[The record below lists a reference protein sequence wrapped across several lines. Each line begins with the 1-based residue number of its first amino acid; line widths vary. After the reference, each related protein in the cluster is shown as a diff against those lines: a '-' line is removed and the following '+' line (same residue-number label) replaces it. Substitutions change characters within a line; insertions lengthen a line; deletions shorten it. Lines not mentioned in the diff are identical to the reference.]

1 MKFSI
6 IIPVYNVEKYLKKC
20 LTSIVQQ
27 NFNDYELILVDDG
40 STDMSGKICDEFEEK
55 YNNIIVMHI
64 SNSGVSNAR
73 NKGLEIARGE
83 YIWFVDS
90 DDYVEPEALKILS
103 EQLEMNPKIEL
114 LFFETNVW
122 KAEKDQKE
130 KIVFDKIR
138 ANEII
143 STDIKEFLN
152 VNTSLWNKVYRRDI
166 LLEKHVKFELNISI
180 AEDLLFNY
188 MYLLECKYVFYLNK
202 ILYNYVIRQNSAMQG
217 AGRDADVQK
226 AFEKLIDYYKKKGVY
241 YKYRKEL
248 EYLVYYHVYMVQI
261 VREIRNNVDTT
272 RIDNLKKWIKKQKM
286 GPIICN
292 KYIRKLS
299 LKHIILLGLIMTGQ
313 YSVIKILFESQRS
326 N

>member
-130 KIVFDKIR
+130 KIIR
-138 ANEII
+138 ILMMF
-143 STDIKEFLN
+143 TG
-152 VNTSLWNKVYRRDI
+152 NTSFR
-166 LLEKHVKFELNISI
+166 
-180 AEDLLFNY
+180 
-188 MYLLECKYVFYLNK
+188 
-202 ILYNYVIRQNSAMQG
+202 
-217 AGRDADVQK
+217 
-226 AFEKLIDYYKKKGVY
+226 KKS
-241 YKYRKEL
+241 
-248 EYLVYYHVYMVQI
+248 
-261 VREIRNNVDTT
+261 
-272 RIDNLKKWIKKQKM
+272 KM
-286 GPIICN
+286 
-292 KYIRKLS
+292 
-299 LKHIILLGLIMTGQ
+299 
-313 YSVIKILFESQRS
+313 E
-326 N
+326 

>member
-114 LFFETNVW
+114 LFL
-122 KAEKDQKE
+122 KLMYGKLR
-130 KIVFDKIR
+130 KIKR
-138 ANEII
+138 KN
-143 STDIKEFLN
+143 
-152 VNTSLWNKVYRRDI
+152 
-166 LLEKHVKFELNISI
+166 SI
-180 AEDLLFNY
+180 
-188 MYLLECKYVFYLNK
+188 
-202 ILYNYVIRQNSAMQG
+202 
-217 AGRDADVQK
+217 
-226 AFEKLIDYYKKKGVY
+226 
-241 YKYRKEL
+241 
-248 EYLVYYHVYMVQI
+248 
-261 VREIRNNVDTT
+261 
-272 RIDNLKKWIKKQKM
+272 
-286 GPIICN
+286 
-292 KYIRKLS
+292 
-299 LKHIILLGLIMTGQ
+299 
-313 YSVIKILFESQRS
+313 
-326 N
+326 

>member
-248 EYLVYYHVYMVQI
+248 
-261 VREIRNNVDTT
+261 
-272 RIDNLKKWIKKQKM
+272 
-286 GPIICN
+286 
-292 KYIRKLS
+292 
-299 LKHIILLGLIMTGQ
+299 
-313 YSVIKILFESQRS
+313 
-326 N
+326 

>member
-114 LFFETNVW
+114 LFL
-122 KAEKDQKE
+122 KLMYGKLR
-130 KIVFDKIR
+130 KI
-138 ANEII
+138 
-143 STDIKEFLN
+143 
-152 VNTSLWNKVYRRDI
+152 
-166 LLEKHVKFELNISI
+166 
-180 AEDLLFNY
+180 
-188 MYLLECKYVFYLNK
+188 
-202 ILYNYVIRQNSAMQG
+202 
-217 AGRDADVQK
+217 
-226 AFEKLIDYYKKKGVY
+226 KKK
-241 YKYRKEL
+241 K
-248 EYLVYYHVYMVQI
+248 
-261 VREIRNNVDTT
+261 
-272 RIDNLKKWIKKQKM
+272 
-286 GPIICN
+286 
-292 KYIRKLS
+292 
-299 LKHIILLGLIMTGQ
+299 
-313 YSVIKILFESQRS
+313 
-326 N
+326 